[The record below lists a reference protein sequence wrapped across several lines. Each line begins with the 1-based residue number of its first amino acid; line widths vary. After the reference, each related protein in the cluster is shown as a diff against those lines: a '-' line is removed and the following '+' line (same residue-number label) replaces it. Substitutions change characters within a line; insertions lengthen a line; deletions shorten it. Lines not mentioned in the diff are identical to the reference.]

1 MPKNTDII
9 FDCWNH
15 DNKTHS
21 HITASS
27 RKEALDMIR
36 HNKFKE
42 FRNVVVEL
50 PSGEKFNLYSIRAMN
65 YFGIKT
71 K

>member
-15 DNKTHS
+15 DNKTRS
-21 HITASS
+21 HITAGS
-27 RKEALDMIR
+27 RKEALNMIR
-36 HNKFKE
+36 QDKFKE
-42 FRNVVVEL
+42 FRNVVVYL
-50 PSGEKFNLYSIRAMN
+50 PSGKSFNLQSIRSMN
-65 YFGIKT
+65 YFGIKI